1 MKFQSFFWPTEI
13 AMGTRLSQIRPATT
27 ATPSPFPLRLP
38 TPLTQGAS
46 EIHPDAHGP
55 AQYVPSSVTEQ
66 SQTT

>member
-46 EIHPDAHGP
+46 EIHPDAHDP
-55 AQYVPSSVTEQ
+55 AQYVPPIVTER
-66 SQTT
+66 S

>member
-46 EIHPDAHGP
+46 EIHTDAHDP
-55 AQYVPSSVTEQ
+55 AQEISSADTEQ
-66 SQTT
+66 S